1 VDAGGAAATV
11 ASDAVSGIIV
21 TLTQAAPVANGA
33 SVTVSDL
40 DPNPARD
47 DASGVIPDAAGNDAD
62 LFFGQAVTNTTGAET
77 PPSGSGGGTPAPVPG
92 PTLGTD
98 GPDTLVGGA
107 GPDTLQGGPAATRC
121 WAGRVPIS

>member
-1 VDAGGAAATV
+1 M
-11 ASDAVSGIIV
+11 
-21 TLTQAAPVANGA
+21 
-33 SVTVSDL
+33 
-40 DPNPARD
+40 
-47 DASGVIPDAAGNDAD
+47 
-62 LFFGQAVTNTTGAET
+62 
-77 PPSGSGGGTPAPVPG
+77 PG